1 MDISKVLKDI
11 SGINAYQNRKEAKS
25 LKSNAEQKYQEAC
38 NQLEDRREKLNDCIQ
53 KFGTQ
58 RCEALKS
65 TIGVFLSYLKEIEQK
80 YKSKEYEIDLGCDI
94 THEYVQELTGIEMNA
109 STALKTAT
117 ASATAAAV
125 ALGGVPALVTSSVTA
140 LATASTGTA
149 ISTLSGAAQMNAVL
163 AWLGGGSLASGG
175 GGVALGT
182 AVLSGI
188 TYGVT
193 GGVALVTAGLIASK
207 YFEKKLTEAKK
218 YEAEVDKACAQ
229 MDLAVSLMDK
239 IEQRANELLDVTS
252 RLAQRCKDAL
262 NMFEPFVSDFE
273 PKHPIH
279 IKVFQRAALFIKAM
293 SELAK
298 TPLLDNEGNL
308 TESSVNII
316 MKTDKIM
323 NENL

>member
-1 MDISKVLKDI
+1 MSVSKVLKDI

-25 LKSNAEQKYQEAC
+25 VKSNAEWKYWEAC
-38 NQLEDRREKLNDCIQ
+38 KQLENRRELLNDYIQ
-53 KFGTQ
+53 QFGTQ
-58 RCEALKS
+58 RCEALKC
-65 TIGVFLSYLKEIEQK
+65 TVGVFLGYLREIEQK

-94 THEYVQELTGIEMNA
+94 THEYVQELTSIEMNA
-109 STALKTAT
+109 STALKTMT
-117 ASATAAAV
+117 ASATAATV
-125 ALGGVPALVTSSVTA
+125 ALTGVPALVTSSVTA

-175 GGVALGT
+175 GGIALGT

-207 YFEKKLTEAKK
+207 YFEKKLTEAKE

-229 MDLAVSLMDK
+229 MDLAVAFMDK
-239 IEQRANELLDVTS
+239 IEQRADELSDVTS
-252 RLAQRCKDAL
+252 RLAQRCNEAL

-273 PKHPIH
+273 PKHPVH
-279 IKVFQRAALFIKAM
+279 IRAFQRAALFIKAM

-308 TESSVNII
+308 TESSVNIVL
-316 MKTDKIM
+316 KTNKIM
-323 NENL
+323 NDNL

>member
-1 MDISKVLKDI
+1 MDIGKILKDA

-25 LKSNAEQKYQEAC
+25 IKSNAEWKYQEAC
-38 NQLEDRREKLNDCIQ
+38 DQLENRRKDLNDCIQ
-53 KFGTQ
+53 QFGKQ

-65 TIGVFLSYLKEIEQK
+65 TVGVFLGYLKEIEQK
-80 YKSKEYEIDLGCDI
+80 YKLKEFEIDLGCDI
-94 THEYVQELTGIEMNA
+94 THEYVQELTDIEMNA

-117 ASATAAAV
+117 ASATAAAI
-125 ALGGVPALVTSSVTA
+125 ALGGVPTLVTSSVTA

-207 YFEKKLTEAKK
+207 YYEKKLTEAKK
-218 YEAEVDKACAQ
+218 YEADIDKACAQ
-229 MDLAVSLMDK
+229 MDLAVSLMNK
-239 IEQRANELLDVTS
+239 IEQRADELSDVTK
-252 RLAQRCKDAL
+252 RLSYRCKEAL
-262 NMFEPFVSDFE
+262 NLFEPFVSDFE
-273 PKHPIH
+273 PKNPIH
-279 IKVFQRAALFIKAM
+279 IKSFQRAALFIKAM

-298 TPLLDNEGNL
+298 TPLLDNDGNL
-308 TESSVNII
+308 TESSINII
-316 MKTDKIM
+316 MKTNKIM